1 MNRENW
7 PAALLFIIFPI
18 AIFTIGSLDKSLF
31 DLIGAL
37 FMATLS
43 AFGVV
48 AAIAALIEK
57 SFVSAAFYTF
67 ITFYWFVPIT
77 IDSF

>member
-7 PAALLFIIFPI
+7 PAVLLFIIFPI
-18 AIFTIGSLDKSLF
+18 AIFTIGSLNKSLF
-31 DLIGAL
+31 DSVGVL
-37 FMATLS
+37 FMAILS
-43 AFGVV
+43 VFGIV

-57 SFVSAAFYTF
+57 SFVSAAFYGF
-67 ITFYWFVPIT
+67 ITFYWLIPVT